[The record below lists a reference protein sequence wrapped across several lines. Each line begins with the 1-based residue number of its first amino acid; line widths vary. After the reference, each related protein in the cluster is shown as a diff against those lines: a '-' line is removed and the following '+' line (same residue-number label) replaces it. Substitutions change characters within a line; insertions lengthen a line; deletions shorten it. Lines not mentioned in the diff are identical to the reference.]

1 MITGDNASNSGV
13 AGSDEAFK
21 FNLSS
26 LRLEGSY
33 FVQPLFRV
41 ERMIDPKK
49 IWMLSTTNPSVND
62 LLNTH
67 PTYIKW
73 ES

>member
-1 MITGDNASNSGV
+1 MTSSTVTKVMITGDNASNSGV
-13 AGSDEAFK
+13 PGSEEAFK

-49 IWMLSTTNPSVND
+49 I
-62 LLNTH
+62 
-67 PTYIKW
+67 
-73 ES
+73 

>member
-1 MITGDNASNSGV
+1 MITGDNGTNSGV
-13 AGSDEAFK
+13 AGSEEAFK

-33 FVQPLFRV
+33 FVQPLLRV

-49 IWMLSTTNPSVND
+49 I
-62 LLNTH
+62 
-67 PTYIKW
+67 
-73 ES
+73 

>member
-1 MITGDNASNSGV
+1 LNLRITTSDKSTSSTVTKVMITGDNASNSGV

-49 IWMLSTTNPSVND
+49 I
-62 LLNTH
+62 
-67 PTYIKW
+67 
-73 ES
+73 

>member
-1 MITGDNASNSGV
+1 MNLRITTSDKSTSSTVTKVMITGDNGSNSGV
-13 AGSDEAFK
+13 ARSDEAFK

-49 IWMLSTTNPSVND
+49 I
-62 LLNTH
+62 
-67 PTYIKW
+67 
-73 ES
+73 

>member
-1 MITGDNASNSGV
+1 MITGDNGSNSGV
-13 AGSDEAFK
+13 ARSDEAFK

-49 IWMLSTTNPSVND
+49 I
-62 LLNTH
+62 
-67 PTYIKW
+67 
-73 ES
+73 